1 MTALEQFNCGNWT
14 LRTVLVDG
22 DPWFVAADVARIL
35 GYRDAANL
43 CRRLDD
49 DDRGTHQVSTPGGA
63 QHATVITEAGLY
75 TAVLGSQLA
84 DARPFKQWVTREI
97 LPTLRR
103 TGTYSMAPAAPAL
116 PTTYA
121 SALRELADTVEQLQQ
136 VTDHVERIAPAA
148 DAWSQLEA
156 NGDDMQVR
164 VAAQW
169 LSTDPAIS
177 IGEQR
182 LMRLLRSKGWIDAK
196 NVPYQQHIDNGRMH
210 CKPSRYVDRD
220 GNTHTKYTPRVTV
233 KGVRELHQLLAGP
246 RTAAAL
252 VALPG
257 LGGMS

>member
-1 MTALEQFNCGNWT
+1 MSALEQFNCGNWT

-22 DPWFVAADVARIL
+22 APWFVAADVARIL

-63 QHATVITEAGLY
+63 QQATVITESGLY

-84 DARPFKQWVTREI
+84 DARPFKQWVTREV

-136 VTDHVERIAPAA
+136 VVDHVDRIAPAA

-156 NGDDMQVR
+156 VGGDMDVR
-164 VAAQW
+164 TAAQW
-169 LSTDPAIS
+169 LSNDQNITV
-177 IGEQR
+177 GQQR
-182 LMRLLRSKGWIDAK
+182 LMRFLRSSGWVDRK
-196 NVPYQQHIDNGRMH
+196 NVPYQQHIDNGRLR
-210 CKPSRYVDRD
+210 CKASRYVDPD
-220 GNTHTKYTPRVTV
+220 GNQQTRYTPRVTV
-233 KGVRELHQLLAGP
+233 KGVRDLHRLLGGGQLP
-246 RTAAAL
+246 RPTLAAL
-252 VALPG
+252 EAGV
-257 LGGMS
+257 S